1 MIIIGCD
8 FHSRFQQIAMLDTE
22 TGQITERRLENSEAR
37 AFYAGL
43 PRGVRIGMEAT
54 GYARWFARLLREL
67 GHELWVGDAAKIRAG
82 MVRKQKNDPRD
93 ALHLLDLLSSNRFPR
108 IWISGPQE
116 RDVWHLLRHRDKLVR
131 WQTSVRNQLHA
142 LAMGEGLCR
151 KKKLWSEA
159 GRQQL
164 ETLELGAWGNR
175 RRKDLLQMLDHVA
188 PAIAELDQ
196 AVQQQVQQRPAA
208 ALLQQQAG
216 VGPVTSLAF
225 ALAVGP
231 IERFRNSKKLVSYLG
246 LNPSEH
252 SSAGRQRLGAITKQ
266 GNTLVRYLLV
276 QAAQTAS
283 RNDPELRRDYKRLV
297 FRRGT
302 QVAKVAIARKVAVR
316 LYWKLRKAGAPSAA
330 DSHAG

>member
-1 MIIIGCD
+1 M
-8 FHSRFQQIAMLDTE
+8 
-22 TGQITERRLENSEAR
+22 
-37 AFYAGL
+37 
-43 PRGVRIGMEAT
+43 
-54 GYARWFARLLREL
+54 
-67 GHELWVGDAAKIRAG
+67 
-82 MVRKQKNDPRD
+82 
-93 ALHLLDLLSSNRFPR
+93 
-108 IWISGPQE
+108 
-116 RDVWHLLRHRDKLVR
+116 
-131 WQTSVRNQLHA
+131 
-142 LAMGEGLCR
+142 
-151 KKKLWSEA
+151 
-159 GRQQL
+159 
-164 ETLELGAWGNR
+164 
-175 RRKDLLQMLDHVA
+175 A

-208 ALLQQQAG
+208 VLLQQQAG

-231 IERFRNSKKLVSYLG
+231 IERFANSKKLVSYLG

-252 SSAGRQRLGAITKQ
+252 SSAGRQRFGAISKQ

-316 LYWKLRKAGAPSAA
+316 LYWKLRKAGAPSAS